1 MAHTVESFVDALR
14 TDGVEAGRQEAERIR
29 NEAQQEADRIRSEAQ
44 QQAERI
50 VQEAEQQREKTL
62 ERTQTDLELAAR
74 DIVARLRD
82 TLNQALQRVLSR
94 EVAKQL
100 DDSELLKKL
109 IKDIAHQ
116 YAAADAAC
124 VDTIE
129 FNVSEAERKQLT
141 DWAIATFHKAD
152 EPREISME
160 LHGSLKT
167 AGFEYKTARGA
178 VEVTPDAVVQVLA
191 EIVTPELRKLIEAA
205 EA

>member
-29 NEAQQEADRIRSEAQ
+29 QEAQQEAERIRNEAQQEA
-44 QQAERI
+44 ERI
-50 VQEAEQQREKTL
+50 VREAEQQREKTL

-116 YAAADAAC
+116 YAVADSAC
-124 VDTIE
+124 AETIE
-129 FNVSEAERKQLT
+129 FNVSESERKQLT
-141 DWAIATFHKAD
+141 DWAIATFHKPGA
-152 EPREISME
+152 EREISME

-167 AGFEYKTARGA
+167 AGFEYKTAGGTI
-178 VEVTPDAVVQVLA
+178 EVTPDAVVQVLA
-191 EIVTPELRKLIEAA
+191 EIVTPALRKLIEAA